1 VIATSLA
8 VLGTGVMLVIVRVR
22 SGPQP
27 FLREASFIRWFG
39 GIVLHVLAHLARLTR
54 FRP

>member
-1 VIATSLA
+1 VASLA
-8 VLGTGVMLVIVRVR
+8 IVGVR
-22 SGPQP
+22 SGPWL

-39 GIVLHVLAHLARLTR
+39 GMVLHVLAHLARLIR